1 MKGPKEIAEL
11 LPGYNCGE
19 CGLRSCRE
27 FAAALVDV
35 DGLSRCPLLQQDRFK
50 GRAEKIMELLAI
62 SKSADTDTKAT
73 ATKSDEDIVGVLDG
87 LRADFTLAPLPGEPS
102 CREDLHSFDISFSPK
117 PGDIFRYRPLGC
129 PITHFARVLKH
140 EHGITTVH
148 LVGPVHLLAG
158 SPPPEDIG
166 ICMVA
171 AFEGVVS
178 RGKMPDVGETV
189 RFLPEHCMMQKV
201 HSGVV
206 VHSEG
211 NRLRIE
217 GIDLKVW

>member
-1 MKGPKEIAEL
+1 MSEKEIERL

-27 FAAALVDV
+27 FADTLVDI
-35 DGLSRCPLLQQDRFK
+35 DGLDRCRILRQEKFRDRS
-50 GRAEKIMELLAI
+50 EKIARLLSLPKKNEEI
-62 SKSADTDTKAT
+62 
-73 ATKSDEDIVGVLDG
+73 IGVLDG
-87 LRADFTLAPLPGEPS
+87 LRADFALAPLPGEPS
-102 CREDLHSFDISFSPK
+102 CREFLHPFNPEASPK
-117 PGDIFRYRPLGC
+117 EGEILRYRPLGC
-129 PITHFARVLKH
+129 PITHFARILKY
-140 EHGITTVH
+140 EQGLAMVH
-148 LVGPVHLLAG
+148 LVGPIHLLSGQPA
-158 SPPPEDIG
+158 PRDIG

-171 AFEGVVS
+171 AFEGTVS
-178 RGKMPDVGETV
+178 RGRKPEVGGTV

-211 NRLRIE
+211 NRVRIE

>member
-1 MKGPKEIAEL
+1 MKEVKEIENL

-35 DGLSRCPLLQQDRFK
+35 EGLSRCPILRQDRFK
-50 GRAEKIMELLAI
+50 GRTEEMEKLLAV
-62 SKSADTDTKAT
+62 SGR
-73 ATKSDEDIVGVLDG
+73 DEEIIGVLDG
-87 LRADFTLAPLPGEPS
+87 LHASFTLGPLPGEPS
-102 CREDLHSFDISFSPK
+102 CREDLHAFDCSFSPV
-117 PGDIFRYRPLGC
+117 PGDVFRYRPLGC
-129 PITHFARVLKH
+129 PITHFARVLKY
-140 EHGITTVH
+140 EHGIATVH
-148 LVGPVHLLAG
+148 LIGPVHLLEGKPA
-158 SPPPEDIG
+158 PQDIG

-171 AFEGVVS
+171 AFEGVIS
-178 RGKMPDVGETV
+178 RGRRPEVGETV
-189 RFLPEHCMMQKV
+189 RFLPGHCMMQKV

-211 NRLRIE
+211 DRVRIE

>member
-1 MKGPKEIAEL
+1 MSTKEIERL

-27 FAAALVDV
+27 FADTLVDIE
-35 DGLSRCPLLQQDRFK
+35 GLNRCPILRQEKFRDRS
-50 GRAEKIMELLAI
+50 EKIVQLL
-62 SKSADTDTKAT
+62 SASASGKQ
-73 ATKSDEDIVGVLDG
+73 DEIIGVLDG
-87 LRADFTLAPLPGEPS
+87 LRADFALAPLPGEPS
-102 CREDLHSFDISFSPK
+102 CREFLHPFNPEANPK
-117 PGDIFRYRPLGC
+117 EGEILRYRPLGC
-129 PITHFARVLKH
+129 PITHFARILKY
-140 EHGITTVH
+140 EQGIAMVH
-148 LVGPVHLLAG
+148 LVGPVHLLSGQPA
-158 SPPPEDIG
+158 PRDIG

-171 AFEGVVS
+171 AFEGTVS
-178 RGKMPDVGETV
+178 RGRRPDVGETV

-211 NRLRIE
+211 NRVRIE

>member
-1 MKGPKEIAEL
+1 MKEIADL

-19 CGLRSCRE
+19 CGQKSCRE
-27 FAAALVDV
+27 FAVALVDV
-35 DGLSRCPLLQQDRFK
+35 DGLSLCPLLEQDRFK
-50 GRAEKIMELLAI
+50 GHAERIATLLAT
-62 SKSADTDTKAT
+62 SSRSNMEAD
-73 ATKSDEDIVGVLDG
+73 IIGVLDG
-87 LRADFTLAPLPGEPS
+87 LRADFMLAPLPGEPS

-117 PGDIFRYRPLGC
+117 PGYIFRYRPLGC
-129 PITHFARVLKH
+129 PITHFAKVLKYQ
-140 EHGITTVH
+140 HGIATVH
-148 LVGPVHLLAG
+148 LIGPVHLLKG
-158 SPPPEDIG
+158 IPPPEDIG

-178 RGKMPDVGETV
+178 RGKIPDVGETV
-189 RFLPEHCMMQKV
+189 RFLPEYCMMQKV

-211 NRLRIE
+211 RRLRIE

>member
-1 MKGPKEIAEL
+1 MTQIAKL

-19 CGLRSCRE
+19 CGFHSCRE

-35 DGLSRCPLLQQDRFK
+35 QGLSRCPPLQQERFK
-50 GRAEKIMELLAI
+50 DRMDQIADLLTLSEKE
-62 SKSADTDTKAT
+62 
-73 ATKSDEDIVGVLDG
+73 DEEIIGVLDG
-87 LRADFTLAPLPGEPS
+87 LHADFALAPLPGEPS
-102 CREDLHSFDISFSPK
+102 CREDLHPFNPDAQPK
-117 PGDIFRYRPLGC
+117 AGEILRYRPLGC
-129 PITHFARVLKH
+129 PITHFARVLKYDQ
-140 EHGITTVH
+140 GIMTAH
-148 LVGPVHLLAG
+148 LAGPVHLLDG
-158 SPPPEDIG
+158 SPAPRDIG
-166 ICMVA
+166 ICLVA

-178 RGKMPDVGETV
+178 RGRMPEVGETV

-211 NRLRIE
+211 RRLRIE

>member
-1 MKGPKEIAEL
+1 MKEIEKL

-19 CGLRSCRE
+19 CGLKSCRE

-35 DGLSRCPLLQQDRFK
+35 EGLSRCPVLKQERFK
-50 GRAEKIMELLAI
+50 DRAEQIAELLAVAGREEEI
-62 SKSADTDTKAT
+62 
-73 ATKSDEDIVGVLDG
+73 IGVLDG
-87 LRADFTLAPLPGEPS
+87 LRASFSLAPLPGEPS
-102 CREDLHSFDISFSPK
+102 CREDLHPFDTSFSPK
-117 PGDIFRYRPLGC
+117 EGDIFRYRPLGC
-129 PITHFARVLKH
+129 PITHFAKVLKWQ
-140 EHGITTVH
+140 HGIATVH
-148 LVGPVHLLAG
+148 LIGPVHLIEGRPA
-158 SPPPEDIG
+158 PDDVG

-171 AFEGVVS
+171 AFEGTVS
-178 RGKMPDVGETV
+178 RGRRPEVGETV

-211 NRLRIE
+211 DRVRIE

>member
-1 MKGPKEIAEL
+1 MKEITDL

-19 CGLRSCRE
+19 CGLKSCRE
-27 FAAALVDV
+27 FAVALVDV
-35 DGLSRCPLLQQDRFK
+35 ELLSRCPLLQQDRFK
-50 GRAEKIMELLAI
+50 GRAEKIVTLLAT
-62 SKSADTDTKAT
+62 SNNSNKAVPERDMEAD
-73 ATKSDEDIVGVLDG
+73 IIGVLDG
-87 LRADFTLAPLPGEPS
+87 LRADFMLAPFLGEPS

-117 PGDIFRYRPLGC
+117 PGDVFRYRPLGC
-129 PITHFARVLKH
+129 PITHFAKVLKYQ
-140 EHGITTVH
+140 HGIATVH
-148 LVGPVHLLAG
+148 LIGPIHLMEEA
-158 SPPPEDIG
+158 PPPEDIG
-166 ICMVA
+166 ICMVT

-178 RGKMPDVGETV
+178 RGKIPDVGETV

-211 NRLRIE
+211 RKLRIE